1 MFTRELG
8 NLIFNL
14 GSTWTISSNS
24 MKVKDTVVTMPAVCT
39 LQFRSRHSSAP
50 EPYRESVSPSTSTR
64 CVSVTD
70 SSWNALLS
78 PESRDLG
85 NPSYNLNE
93 SFIMQSKHIIK
104 ICWKRYLKFYI
115 HFFLF
120 Q

>member
-24 MKVKDTVVTMPAVCT
+24 MKVKDTVVTIPAVCT

-70 SSWNALLS
+70 RPCNALVS

-93 SFIMQSKHIIK
+93 SFIRQSK
-104 ICWKRYLKFYI
+104 
-115 HFFLF
+115 
-120 Q
+120 